1 MGPGE
6 RSATSVSPRRR
17 PMISSVSVVR
27 AWKRHVS
34 HTSSLILTEVRD
46 ISAAGRGR
54 RRSAGV
60 SGRPVAWL
68 VRVSPLLSV
77 PRTFLGTGT
86 ALRRVAS
93 RRLPW
98 LLLRAWARDTLSG
111 VGCGVGCGVPA
122 AEQEARRLMWARAA
136 ALQIGSS
143 WTGPLK
149 SFCYLGPLKTHCG
162 LRDEISRIYL
172 DLG

>member
-1 MGPGE
+1 
-6 RSATSVSPRRR
+6 
-17 PMISSVSVVR
+17 MISSVSVVR

-60 SGRPVAWL
+60 SGRPVAWW

-93 RRLPW
+93 RR
-98 LLLRAWARDTLSG
+98 
-111 VGCGVGCGVPA
+111 VGCRGFCCGPGPATRCPAWGAAWGAACGVPA

-149 SFCYLGPLKTHCG
+149 SFCYLGPLKAHCG

>member
-60 SGRPVAWL
+60 SGRPVAWW

-111 VGCGVGCGVPA
+111 VGCGVRRPRGRAGS
-122 AEQEARRLMWARAA
+122 QETDVGPCCSSADRIKLDRPIEIFLLSWPVESTLWA
-136 ALQIGSS
+136 
-143 WTGPLK
+143 T
-149 SFCYLGPLKTHCG
+149 
-162 LRDEISRIYL
+162 
-172 DLG
+172 